1 MDYVEQVNAGLRD
14 LIDRYATEIR
24 AVLED
29 AVSRDQ
35 EPSPE
40 DLRRKVAEAQERI
53 AREATEIFGRPERE
67 LESKL
72 NEIKEMM
79 ERVVLL
85 KDVVHLTV
93 GHGNTAV
100 QEVTQKLLKE
110 RLKRGTLR
118 RKLGLDQ
125 VEGEDEVLD
134 RPTPVQES

>member
-1 MDYVEQVNAGLRD
+1 MDYVEQGNAGLRN
-14 LIDRYATEIR
+14 LMDRYTREIR

-35 EPSPE
+35 KPSPE

-93 GHGNTAV
+93 GHENTAV

-110 RLKRGTLR
+110 RLKRGTLH

>member
-1 MDYVEQVNAGLRD
+1 MDYLEQGMSGLTD
-14 LIDRYATEIR
+14 LMDRFAKEIR
-24 AVLED
+24 AVSED

-35 EPSPE
+35 KPSPE

-53 AREATEIFGRPERE
+53 AREATEIFGRLERE

-110 RLKRGTLR
+110 RLKRGALH